1 MNAAQA
7 KKISLYDLLASL
19 GHHPDKTSSR
29 HNDVWYRSPFRNE
42 KTASFKINIKNN
54 VWYDHGEGQG
64 GNIIDFVMKYKNCGF
79 NDALVFLSDNSIKPT
94 LIARP
99 VPVNDAEAT
108 LDIFNNKSPLIREI
122 KPVYH
127 YALKEY
133 IKERG
138 IIPSVAFKYLKEI
151 NYEVGGKNYFAL
163 GFKNNSDGW
172 ELRSSIFKGCI
183 GNKDI
188 SIIESSSEKVSVFE
202 GFMDYLSYL
211 TLRNGEELKGDVIIL
226 NSTSMKGRAVELMK
240 EKNYRVIDTYMDND
254 KGGLS
259 VYDFIGKEFSA
270 VEINSKNALYMP
282 YKDFNDYLRA
292 KQVKYI
298 S

>member
-172 ELRSSIFKGCI
+172 ELRSSIFNGCI

-226 NSTSMKGRAVELMK
+226 NSTSMKGRAVELKK